1 MDYFPLDMIRSIR
14 NDLLQKSDLYVLPDF
29 PHATPEIRQEWIQYR
44 QALRDITKTVEL
56 SEDGLSVKIL
66 SVVWPAKPL

>member
-29 PHATPEIRQEWIQYR
+29 PHATPEVRQEWIQYR

-66 SVVWPAKPL
+66 SVVWPAKPM

>member
-1 MDYFPLDMIRSIR
+1 MIRSIR
-14 NDLLQKSDLYVLPDF
+14 NDLLQKSDIYVLPDF

>member
-14 NDLLQKSDLYVLPDF
+14 NDLLQKSDIYVLPDF
-29 PHATPEIRQEWIQYR
+29 PHATPEVRQEWIQYR

-66 SVVWPAKPL
+66 SVVWPAKPI

>member
-1 MDYFPLDMIRSIR
+1 MLVR
-14 NDLLQKSDLYVLPDF
+14 YVPGRGLETCAPNVYALPDF

>member
-1 MDYFPLDMIRSIR
+1 MDYFTLDMIRSIR
-14 NDLLQKSDLYVLPDF
+14 NDLLQKSDVYVLPDF
-29 PHATPEIRQEWIQYR
+29 PHSTPEARENWIQYR

-66 SVVWPAKPL
+66 SVAWPNKPV

>member
-29 PHATPEIRQEWIQYR
+29 PHATPEVRQEWIQYR

-66 SVVWPAKPL
+66 SVVWPAKPI

>member
-1 MDYFPLDMIRSIR
+1 MEYFPLDMIRSIR
-14 NDLLQKSDLYVLPDF
+14 NDLLQKSDVYALPDF
-29 PHATPEIRQEWIQYR
+29 PHSTPEAREEWIRYR

-66 SVVWPAKPL
+66 SVAWPNKPV

>member
-1 MDYFPLDMIRSIR
+1 MIRSIR
-14 NDLLQKSDLYVLPDF
+14 NDLLQKSDIYVLPDF
-29 PHATPEIRQEWIQYR
+29 PHATPEARENWIQYR

-66 SVVWPAKPL
+66 SVIWPAKPV

>member
-14 NDLLQKSDLYVLPDF
+14 NDLLQKSDVYALPDF

>member
-1 MDYFPLDMIRSIR
+1 MDYFPIDMIRSIR
-14 NDLLQKSDLYVLPDF
+14 NDLPQKSDVYALPDF
-29 PHATPEIRQEWIQYR
+29 PHATPEVRQEWIQYR

>member
-1 MDYFPLDMIRSIR
+1 MIRSIR
-14 NDLLQKSDLYVLPDF
+14 NDLLQKSDVYALPDF
-29 PHATPEIRQEWIQYR
+29 PHATPEVRQEWIQYR

>member
-1 MDYFPLDMIRSIR
+1 MEYFPLDMIRSIR
-14 NDLLQKSDLYVLPDF
+14 NDLLQKSDVYALPDF
-29 PHATPEIRQEWIQYR
+29 PHSTPEAREKWIQYR

-66 SVVWPAKPL
+66 SVAWPNKPM

>member
-29 PHATPEIRQEWIQYR
+29 PHATPEVRQEWIQYR

>member
-1 MDYFPLDMIRSIR
+1 MDYFPLDMIRYIR
-14 NDLLQKSDLYVLPDF
+14 NDLLQKSDVYALPDF
-29 PHATPEIRQEWIQYR
+29 PHATPEVRQEWIQYR

>member
-14 NDLLQKSDLYVLPDF
+14 NDLLQKSDVYALPDF
-29 PHATPEIRQEWIQYR
+29 PHATPEVRQEWIQYR

>member
-14 NDLLQKSDLYVLPDF
+14 NDLLQKSDIYVLPDF

-66 SVVWPAKPL
+66 SVVWPAKPM

>member
-14 NDLLQKSDLYVLPDF
+14 NDLLQKSDVYALPDF
-29 PHATPEIRQEWIQYR
+29 PHATPEVRQEWIQYR

-66 SVVWPAKPL
+66 SVVWPAKPI

>member
-1 MDYFPLDMIRSIR
+1 MDYFPIDMIRSIR
-14 NDLLQKSDLYVLPDF
+14 NDLLQKSDVYALPDF
-29 PHATPEIRQEWIQYR
+29 PHATPEVRQEWIQYR

>member
-14 NDLLQKSDLYVLPDF
+14 NDLLQKSDVYVLPDF
-29 PHATPEIRQEWIQYR
+29 PHSTPEARENWIQYR

-66 SVVWPAKPL
+66 SVAWPNKPV

>member
-1 MDYFPLDMIRSIR
+1 MIRSIR

-29 PHATPEIRQEWIQYR
+29 PHATPEVRQEWIQYR